1 MAGNYWIAIFTCDI
15 QTHALA
21 ARIMTFP
28 REKIRLPAANY
39 IGLRRYFLTFCCS
52 ERRRCFLESDFN
64 QYFVEKLREQTA
76 VHQFATPAYCL
87 MPDHVHLL
95 VEALAVSSNLAPFV
109 KAFKQATGF
118 EYERRTG
125 KRLWQRYYYDHVL
138 RPKDDPNLVA
148 WYIWL
153 NPVRTR
159 LCDEPREHPFVG
171 SLTGLWPPGIRP
183 NSIWVPPKKESG
195 AT

>member
-1 MAGNYWIAIFTCDI
+1 
-15 QTHALA
+15 
-21 ARIMTFP
+21 MTFP
-28 REKIRLPAANY
+28 RKRIRLPAASY
-39 IGLRRYFLTFCCS
+39 VGLRRYFLTFCCF
-52 ERRRCFLESDFN
+52 ERRKCFLQSDFN
-64 QYFVEKLREQTA
+64 LYFVVQLREQSA
-76 VHQFATPAYCL
+76 VHQFAALAYCL

-138 RPKDDPNLVA
+138 RPKDEPDSVA

-153 NPVRTR
+153 NPVRAG
-159 LCDEPREHPFVG
+159 LCEEPRLFQFLG
-171 SLTGLWPPGIRP
+171 SLTGLWPSGTRP
-183 NSIWVPPKKESG
+183 DSIWGPPKKESG
-195 AT
+195 GT